1 MNYFKKIFSL
11 TIIFILCASISSA
24 QSIDD
29 LRSKIAEKNDVIE
42 GLEQEIS
49 KYQKEIDALGK
60 EKNSLSNTIKSL
72 DISKKKLE
80 ADIKVTEN
88 KIASRNIEL
97 KELSLQIGDKSE
109 RISDSRRVISRS
121 LSDINQAN
129 SASAIEA
136 ILGRTSFSDLWR
148 NADQLVIL
156 QSSMQNKIE
165 DLQSLKTNLE
175 ENKKLTEKKRLELVS
190 LTNDLKNQTKII
202 ADTAKQ
208 KNDLLKE
215 TRNSESSYNSLLA
228 LRKAQKEEY
237 EREVL
242 AFESALKIAIDPSL
256 LPSTGKGILQY
267 PLDNIRV
274 TQYFGNTA
282 FSTANPQVY
291 NGKGHTG
298 IDFAASIGT
307 PVKASLSGIVIGAG
321 NTDVGKC
328 RSFGKWIMIKH
339 PNGLSTLYAHLSL
352 INVVMDQQVYTGQVI
367 GYSGNTGYSTGP
379 HLHFGVYATEGLNIT
394 KNVNSAAC
402 SKVTIPYADLKAYLN
417 PLSYLN
423 K

>member
-242 AFESALKIAIDPSL
+242 AFEL
-256 LPSTGKGILQY
+256 
-267 PLDNIRV
+267 
-274 TQYFGNTA
+274 
-282 FSTANPQVY
+282 
-291 NGKGHTG
+291 
-298 IDFAASIGT
+298 
-307 PVKASLSGIVIGAG
+307 
-321 NTDVGKC
+321 
-328 RSFGKWIMIKH
+328 
-339 PNGLSTLYAHLSL
+339 
-352 INVVMDQQVYTGQVI
+352 
-367 GYSGNTGYSTGP
+367 
-379 HLHFGVYATEGLNIT
+379 
-394 KNVNSAAC
+394 
-402 SKVTIPYADLKAYLN
+402 
-417 PLSYLN
+417 
-423 K
+423 